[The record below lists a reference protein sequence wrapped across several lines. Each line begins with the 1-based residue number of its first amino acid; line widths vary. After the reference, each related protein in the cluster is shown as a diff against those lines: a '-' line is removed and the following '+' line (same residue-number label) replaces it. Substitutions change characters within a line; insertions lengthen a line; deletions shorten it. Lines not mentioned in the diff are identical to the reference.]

1 MHLVEGE
8 SARNSQGKKKRKETQ
23 MKNTYSKT
31 RHTFIENGKPMH
43 AIVYGGLVK
52 PDEAMANCIIEDLG
66 EGFQL
71 GRYMLTISNDSW
83 ISDDLAELETRLF
96 EWMQRQG
103 YEYDLEK

>member
-1 MHLVEGE
+1 
-8 SARNSQGKKKRKETQ
+8 

-31 RHTFIENGKPMH
+31 RYTFTENGKTIN
-43 AIVYGGLVK
+43 AVVYGGLVK

-71 GRYMLTISNDSW
+71 GRYMLTISNDGW
-83 ISDDLAELETRLF
+83 VSDDLEELETRLF

-103 YEYDLEK
+103 YEYDSQS